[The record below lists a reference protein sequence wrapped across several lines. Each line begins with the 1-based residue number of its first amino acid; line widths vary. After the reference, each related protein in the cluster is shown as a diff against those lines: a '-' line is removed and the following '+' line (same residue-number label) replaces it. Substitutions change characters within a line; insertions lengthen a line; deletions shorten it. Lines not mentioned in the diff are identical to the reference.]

1 MPLIKL
7 DIHALRNISALNLV
21 PAKGLN
27 FLVGAN
33 ASGKSSILEA
43 LFILSRSRSFR
54 TNHLKQAIQF
64 DQEQLVVSALKQHS
78 NGSLSTLGI
87 SATHKE
93 TTIRIDQEPKLRADL
108 AYNLPVQL
116 IQPKSYQLLDA
127 GPQFRREFIDW
138 GVFNQ
143 QAQFLTNWRCFSKA
157 LQQRNALL
165 KSKQTHALSAWDKE
179 FALYGETVSQYRKDY
194 MQALQ
199 PVFLTLA
206 RHFLECDA
214 VELVF
219 YPGWDSQY
227 SLDAVLEIDR
237 ARDLKYGFTHNGP
250 HRSDFVTHVNTRPAK
265 DYLSR
270 GQQKL
275 LMLALLIAQASLMN
289 QHNPNQS
296 LILID
301 DLSAE
306 LDTENKAKLLKYLDE
321 LGCQVFITAT
331 GLEDLGDLSMIP
343 QYQVFHV
350 KQGSLENR

>member
-7 DIHALRNISALNLV
+7 DIHTLRNIDALNLAPV
-21 PAKGLN
+21 KGLN

-64 DQEQLVVSALKQHS
+64 NQAQLVVSALKQHS

-87 SATHKE
+87 SANHKE
-93 TTIRIDQEPKLRADL
+93 TTIRIDQEAKLRADL
-108 AYNLPVQL
+108 AYSLPVQL

-143 QAQFLTNWRCFSKA
+143 QSQFLPNWRCFNKA

-165 KSKQTHALSAWDKE
+165 KSKNSSALFAWDKE
-179 FALYGETVSQYRKDY
+179 FTVYGQVVNQYREHY

-199 PVFLTLA
+199 PVFLNLA
-206 RHFLECDA
+206 KHFLECEA

-219 YPGWDSQY
+219 YPGWDDQY
-227 SLDAVLEIDR
+227 TLENALAIDKE
-237 ARDLKYGFTHNGP
+237 RDLKYGFTHNGP
-250 HRSDFVTHVNTRPAK
+250 HRSDFITHVNARPAK

-275 LMLALLIAQASLMN
+275 LMLALLLSQVSLMN
-289 QHNPNQS
+289 RHNPNQS

-306 LDTENKAKLLKYLDE
+306 LDLENKAKLIKYLDE

-331 GLEDLGDLSMIP
+331 GLEELGDLSMIS

-350 KQGSLENR
+350 KQGSVENR

>member
-7 DIHALRNISALNLV
+7 DIHALRNINALSLA
-21 PAKGLN
+21 PDKGLN

-54 TNHLKQAIQF
+54 THQIKQAIQF
-64 DQEQLVVSALKQHS
+64 NQAQLVVSALKQQS

-87 SATHKE
+87 SASYQE
-93 TTIRIDQEPKLRADL
+93 TLIRIDQEPKLRADL

-143 QAQFLTNWRCFSKA
+143 QAQFLNHWRSFSKA

-165 KSKQTHALSAWDKE
+165 KTKNSQALFAWDKE
-179 FALYGETVSQYRKDY
+179 FSMHGQAVNQYREHY

-199 PVFLTLA
+199 PVFLHLA

-219 YPGWDSQY
+219 YPGWDARN
-227 SLDAVLEIDR
+227 SLEHVLKLDR
-237 ARDLKYGFTHNGP
+237 DRDIKYGFTHNGP
-250 HRSDFVTHVNTRPAK
+250 HRSDFVTHVNGRPAK
-265 DYLSR
+265 DFLSR

-275 LMLALLIAQASLMN
+275 LMLALLLAQASLLN

-306 LDTENKAKLLKYLDE
+306 LDLENKAKLLKYLDE

-331 GLEDLGDLSMIP
+331 GLEDLGDLSMIT

-350 KQGSLENR
+350 KQGSINNR

>member
-7 DIHALRNISALNLV
+7 DIHALRNINALSLA

-54 TNHLKQAIQF
+54 TTHIKQAIQF
-64 DQEQLVVSALKQHS
+64 NQEQLVVSAVKQQS
-78 NGSLSTLGI
+78 TGSLSTLGI
-87 SATHKE
+87 SANHKE
-93 TTIRIDQEPKLRADL
+93 TLIRIDQEPKLRADL
-108 AYNLPVQL
+108 AYSLPVQL

-165 KSKQTHALSAWDKE
+165 KTKSSKALFAWDKE
-179 FALYGETVSQYRKDY
+179 FTVYGQAVNQYREQY

-199 PVFLTLA
+199 PVFLNLA
-206 RHFLECDA
+206 RHFLECEA

-219 YPGWDSQY
+219 YPGWDDQHT
-227 SLDAVLEIDR
+227 LDNVLEISR
-237 ARDLKYGFTHNGP
+237 ERDLKYGFTHNGP
-250 HRSDFVTHVNTRPAK
+250 HRSDFVTHVNGRSAK

-275 LMLALLIAQASLMN
+275 LMLALLLAQASLMN
-289 QHNPNQS
+289 QHNPNQN

-306 LDTENKAKLLKYLDE
+306 LDLENKAKLLKYLDE

-331 GLEDLGDLSMIP
+331 GLDDLGDLSTIS

-350 KQGSLENR
+350 KQGSVENR

>member
-7 DIHALRNISALNLV
+7 DIHALRNINALSLA

-27 FLVGAN
+27 FLVGSN

-54 TNHLKQAIQF
+54 TNHLRQVIQF
-64 DQEQLVVSALKQHS
+64 DQEQLVVSALKQQS
-78 NGSLSTLGI
+78 TGSLSTLGI
-87 SATHKE
+87 SANHKE

-108 AYNLPVQL
+108 AYSLPVQL

-143 QAQFLTNWRCFSKA
+143 QAQFLANWRYFSKA

-165 KSKQTHALSAWDKE
+165 KSKHSSALFAWDKE
-179 FALYGETVSQYRKDY
+179 FTAYGQAVNQYREHY

-199 PVFLTLA
+199 PVFLKLA

-219 YPGWDSQY
+219 YPGWDNQHA
-227 SLDAVLEIDR
+227 LETVLGIDR
-237 ARDLKYGFTHNGP
+237 ERDLKYGFTHNGP
-250 HRSDFVTHVNTRPAK
+250 HRCDFISYVNGKPAK
-265 DYLSR
+265 DFLSR

-275 LMLALLIAQASLMN
+275 LMLALLLSQASLMN

-306 LDTENKAKLLKYLDE
+306 LDTENKAKLIKYLDE

-331 GLEDLGDLSMIP
+331 GLEDLGDLSMIT

-350 KQGSLENR
+350 KQGSLEN